1 MPQPKDCSSS
11 TSSEFAGGAITWRVD
26 TTQADVAV
34 ECIGTSSR
42 RVLDIDAGAWTMIH
56 GNLQRRV
63 ADHEISLKNIS
74 LNARSYEDPIRISD
88 DGVIVDDVLLIG
100 RTGESDAE
108 VAALGRVSISTE
120 PVRTEPVAT

>member
-1 MPQPKDCSSS
+1 
-11 TSSEFAGGAITWRVD
+11 
-26 TTQADVAV
+26 
-34 ECIGTSSR
+34 
-42 RVLDIDAGAWTMIH
+42 MIH

-74 LNARSYEDPIRISD
+74 LNARSNEDPIRIPD
-88 DGVIVDDVLLIG
+88 DGVIFDDVLLIG

-108 VAALGRVSISTE
+108 VAALGCVSISTE